1 MSKDQYVQMMKSWM
15 EAAKSCGQLAMAA
28 MFLPVFVA
36 RDLLGVE
43 KGAAMLMN
51 IHAPFLLAWAGFILA
66 VALSHT
72 YQISATTLINTFDAR
87 QPRLFPRLQFWL
99 MVAALLGGMAC
110 FVSGAL
116 QAIPSSTT
124 QPSANTFSMPPK
136 ERHPT

>member
-36 RDLLGVE
+36 RDLLGVD
-43 KGAAMLMN
+43 KGSGMVEHISN
-51 IHAPFLLAWAGFILA
+51 PFLLAWAGFILA

-72 YQISATTLINTFDAR
+72 YQISATTLINTFEAK
-87 QPRLFPRLQFWL
+87 QPRLFPRAQFWL
-99 MVAALLGGMAC
+99 MVAALLGGMTC

-116 QAIPSSTT
+116 DAIPPSTT
-124 QPSANTFSMPPK
+124 KPPAEACSTPSNGQ
-136 ERHPT
+136 HPT